1 MSTSGTAV
9 PEKINARIASL
20 RLDAATNGILQ
31 ECFKQFGVQIVPVA
45 GDPMPLLRKQKFE
58 ACILRLYD
66 PDAETVLSTT
76 RNSSSNRRIILY
88 GIARNTREAL
98 RYSSYGINA
107 VLDEPLEK
115 QSVLRVARATHLL
128 VVHELRRYVRIPV
141 VVEASIESNAKNLFA
156 MTLEVSA
163 GGMSVRSE
171 SPISSADL
179 VRVELALPGRQKL
192 AIHASVCWSRESE
205 KLYGLRF
212 DPADPARTQIRNWI
226 DQYLEIV

>member
-1 MSTSGTAV
+1 MSTSGTSV
-9 PEKINARIASL
+9 SGKVVARVASL
-20 RLDAATNGILQ
+20 NLDPASNGILQ
-31 ECFKQFGVQIVPVA
+31 ECFKQFGVHIVSVNEA
-45 GDPMPLLRKQKFE
+45 SATLFGKQKFE
-58 ACILRLYD
+58 ACILRLYE
-66 PDAETVLSTT
+66 PDAEKVLSAA
-76 RNSSSNRRIILY
+76 RNSNSNRRIVIY

-98 RYSSYGINA
+98 RFSSYGINA

-141 VVEASIESNAKNLFA
+141 VTEASLQIGSRNLVA

-163 GGMSVRSE
+163 GGMSIRCE
-171 SPISSADL
+171 SPIPSADMAL
-179 VRVELALPGRQKL
+179 VELELPGEKKV
-192 AIHASVCWSRESE
+192 AIRAFICWSRPSE

-212 DPADPARTQIRNWI
+212 DPADPARIQIRNWI

>member
-1 MSTSGTAV
+1 MNTSGNSV
-9 PEKINARIASL
+9 SEKVNARVASL
-20 RLDAATNGILQ
+20 HLDAVSNGILQ
-31 ECFKQFGVQIVPVA
+31 ECFRQFGVNIVSIE
-45 GDPMPLLRKQKFE
+45 GDPLTLLSRQKFE

-66 PDAETVLSTT
+66 PDAERVLSAA

-98 RYSSYGINA
+98 QYSSYGINA

-141 VVEASIESNAKNLFA
+141 VVEAAIQSEAKNLFA

-163 GGMSVRSE
+163 GGMSLRCE
-171 SPISSADL
+171 SPISSAGP
-179 VRVELALPGRQKL
+179 VRVELALPGRQRL
-192 AIHASVCWSRESE
+192 AIQASVCWSRAAE

-212 DPADPARTQIRNWI
+212 DPADPARAQVRDWI